1 MIGYIDA
8 ANEASLRLHETC
20 GFRRVGFLPS
30 VGYKYGRWTDSVMVQ
45 CALGTGAEDQP
56 QPRVVPPEPVGL

>member
-20 GFRRVGFLPS
+20 GFRRVGYLPF
-30 VGYKYGRWTDSVMVQ
+30 VGYKYG
-45 CALGTGAEDQP
+45 LGPTA
-56 QPRVVPPEPVGL
+56 